1 MKAKPLGSRQIYG
14 MKKESLL
21 KRFSQFGDQTKD
33 KVYLIQCAVAVMI
46 RNCFSVEDFSN
57 FAEDSICS
65 LFSDGTREELASVR
79 HLCPYFETY
88 FEKEAW
94 QKIVAKLFAHEQEY
108 LQITETARSTIGMLG
123 HRLYSGAYQLEKKY
137 NLKTAFADAA
147 GSTHSWSL
155 SNVVPHTDPL
165 ENQAVLAIFDQL
177 TIFKKEDGT
186 RRFTRAIWL
195 DFAVDEKF
203 RAFDTRKEDDPT
215 YLPKAT
221 DLSEEVEA
229 IESQQPSKAA
239 ATATTV
245 EDESVKTV
253 KQSTG
258 TDAAANRKTAAE
270 TGKPTK
276 NDASQSET
284 PPPEQKDS
292 QKKNPDT
299 SEEEGPRPDAK
310 YKNLLKPGK
319 KGKNKGQNNQKQ
331 QPAYS
336 KKNTSKKNRHRKKRK

>member
-14 MKKESLL
+14 MKRESLL
-21 KRFSQFGDQTKD
+21 KRFSQFGNQSKD

-46 RNCFSVEDFSN
+46 RNCFSVENFSS
-57 FAEDSICS
+57 FAEEIICP
-65 LFSDGTREELASVR
+65 LFLEGTREELAEIR
-79 HLCPYFETY
+79 HLCPYFENY
-88 FEKEAW
+88 FEKEEW
-94 QKIVAKLFAHEQEY
+94 QKIVAKLFANQQEY
-108 LQITETARSTIGMLG
+108 LQITETARSTIEMLG

-137 NLKTAFADAA
+137 NLKTAFSDAA
-147 GSTHSWSL
+147 GSIHSWSL
-155 SNVVPHTDPL
+155 SNVVPHPDPL

-215 YLPKAT
+215 YVPKET
-221 DLSEEVEA
+221 DLPEEVEA
-229 IESQQPSKAA
+229 VESKQSSEVANTPS
-239 ATATTV
+239 TGMT
-245 EDESVKTV
+245 KTV
-253 KQSTG
+253 NQTAG

-276 NDASQSET
+276 NDAS
-284 PPPEQKDS
+284 PPPVEKGS
-292 QKKNPDT
+292 QEKKPDA
-299 SEEEGPRPDAK
+299 SEEEGRRPDAK
-310 YKNLLKPGK
+310 YKDLLKPGK